1 MTKKTTKTKGTTK
14 KGKTRTKG
22 KRKTPTRKAPTRK
35 KTPTKKTSGS
45 TTKRTSKAAT
55 NRVPR
60 GFEKVP
66 GQEDARGLITER
78 LNDTKERLDAMGIGA
93 RVFVHEYKNGEV
105 DGEIAAM
112 VPRGMSAI
120 EASQKLEKAFQT
132 IPGGMG
138 TRFFFAPGIRLGF
151 NQQRDDER
159 SGSARVRG
167 MDDMQMYYRR
177 MTTPK
182 LIDSFLREQKKMIP
196 GAEARYK
203 RKIEIVY
210 LRLNWNPGNKKPER

>member
-1 MTKKTTKTKGTTK
+1 MTTRKTGKTKATKETKRTKTKATK
-14 KGKTRTKG
+14 ATKATKTRTVK
-22 KRKTPTRKAPTRK
+22 TRK
-35 KTPTKKTSGS
+35 KL
-45 TTKRTSKAAT
+45 TSKAAP
-55 NRVPR
+55 NRVPK

-66 GQEDARGLITER
+66 GQLEARGLITER
-78 LNDTKERLDAMGIGA
+78 LGDTKDRLDSLGIGA

-112 VPRGMSAI
+112 VPRGTSAV
-120 EASQKLEKAFQT
+120 EVSQLMEKAFQT

-138 TRFFFAPGIRLGF
+138 SQYWFAPGVRLGF
-151 NQQRDDER
+151 NKERDDER

-167 MDDMQMYYRR
+167 MDDMQMHYRR

-210 LRLNWNPGNKKPER
+210 LRVNWNPSNKKPER

>member
-1 MTKKTTKTKGTTK
+1 MKKTTRKTKGSKTATTKTKGSKTTKTKTKASTTKKTTK
-14 KGKTRTKG
+14 
-22 KRKTPTRKAPTRK
+22 
-35 KTPTKKTSGS
+35 
-45 TTKRTSKAAT
+45 KRTSKAAP
-55 NRVPR
+55 NRVPK

-66 GQEDARGLITER
+66 GQSEARGLITER
-78 LNDTKERLDAMGIGA
+78 LSDTKDRLDAMGIGA

-105 DGEIAAM
+105 DGEIAVM
-112 VPRGMSAI
+112 VPRGTSAVQT
-120 EASQKLEKAFQT
+120 SQRLEKAFQT

-138 TRFFFAPGIRLGF
+138 SQFFFAPGVRLGF
-151 NQQRDDER
+151 NQHRDDER

-167 MDDMQMYYRR
+167 MDDMQMHYRR

-210 LRLNWNPGNKKPER
+210 LRVSWNPDNKKPER